1 MRVFDHEIDGAGGDG
16 KRYYGERVGVVRCIF
31 GVSGRV
37 GGGGIREER
46 GK

>member
-1 MRVFDHEIDGAGGDG
+1 MGDASGGG
-16 KRYYGERVGVVRCIF
+16 RRYCGESTGMVICIF